1 MSGSPSLGCGGYGP
15 VHSVVGAATSLT
27 DVKLAGEL
35 RHGAEE
41 AAFGE
46 VGYRGAHK
54 HSEAAGPAS
63 LVVMRSGMR
72 RKLSPFTEP
81 QFVSEQIERAKASV
95 RERFEQQLCVLK
107 RQLGYTKCALPGAE
121 EESNGDRH
129 AVRAV
134 QAADGAQ
141 AIVGGRRI
149 GASALAMSAVHDMPC
164 AMQDVDCGADRK
176 HVGSMTAPRH
186 QLSSISASSSV
197 LKPSLGRGQR

>member
-15 VHSVVGAATSLT
+15 VHSVVGAATSVT

-81 QFVSEQIERAKASV
+81 QFVSEQIERARPAEGKGSNSSSAYSSGNLATPSV
-95 RERFEQQLCVLK
+95 RYRVLK
-107 RQLGYTKCALPGAE
+107 KRATEIVTLYALSKLRMARKRLLG
-121 EESNGDRH
+121 
-129 AVRAV
+129 
-134 QAADGAQ
+134 AAG
-141 AIVGGRRI
+141 
-149 GASALAMSAVHDMPC
+149 
-164 AMQDVDCGADRK
+164 
-176 HVGSMTAPRH
+176 
-186 QLSSISASSSV
+186 
-197 LKPSLGRGQR
+197 